1 MKRLYW
7 LFLTCFLAIISCK
20 KSNLSNNLAED
31 NGCVERIRVPVT
43 AHSISAA
50 EIIIADNLFLTN
62 GIDNSRFRYSFYV
75 NDSFQTLYSP
85 YAKYDH
91 KVVGVDQYVNGLR
104 LFWGDMNYIFLDN
117 KLNYRAGDP
126 SSGTNLDTLPH
137 LTTGQVRKLFLND
150 LEHFDHAGDKFKDS
164 CFKAEFGYFNLGAGV
179 SYAPENLVKAWKL
192 IPKYTDPS
200 WGEYPIA
207 FYQDGDGK
215 LISYNNGIQT
225 FK

>member
-7 LFLTCFLAIISCK
+7 LFLTCFLAFISCK
-20 KSNLSNNLAED
+20 KSNLDNSLAED

-62 GIDNSRFRYSFYV
+62 GIDNSRFRYYRYL
-75 NDSFQTLYSP
+75 NDSFPMLNSP
-85 YAKYDH
+85 KYDE
-91 KVVGVDQYVNGLR
+91 KMVNVDQYVNGLI
-104 LFWGDMNYIFLDN
+104 LFWGELGYIFWDN
-117 KLNYRAGDP
+117 KFHYK
-126 SSGTNLDTLPH
+126 SGELSMGTSLDTFPH
-137 LTTGQVRKLFLND
+137 LTTGQVRKLFLDD

-164 CFKAEFGYFNLGAGV
+164 CFKAEFGYYNLNAGI
-179 SYAPENLVKAWKL
+179 SYTAENLVKAWKMT
-192 IPKYTDPS
+192 PKYTDPS